1 MTESICCVLLFRFSK
16 RESSSLLERKTGS
29 RFSQTIPSRP
39 SPALTGCRRKKL
51 SIAAGVGTLSVGVDF
66 GTFPKGGHPSEKKDR
81 HSILPGRSGNSN
93 PPRLWDPHSPAPSAV
108 KRF

>member
-51 SIAAGVGTLSVGVDF
+51 SIAAGLVPLFERVDF
-66 GTFPKGGHPSEKKDR
+66 GDPTKGGNPGERKVGKR
-81 HSILPGRSGNSN
+81 NLPGRPRRKK
-93 PPRLWDPHSPAPSAV
+93 PPAGASPICTAP
-108 KRF
+108 

>member
-39 SPALTGCRRKKL
+39 SPVLTGWRRKKL
-51 SIAAGVGTLSVGVDF
+51 SIAAGLVPLWVGIDFGASTKGGPPAEKKRRKSNFPPPVERKKGPPGAATLS
-66 GTFPKGGHPSEKKDR
+66 
-81 HSILPGRSGNSN
+81 IA
-93 PPRLWDPHSPAPSAV
+93 PPTH
-108 KRF
+108 KRR